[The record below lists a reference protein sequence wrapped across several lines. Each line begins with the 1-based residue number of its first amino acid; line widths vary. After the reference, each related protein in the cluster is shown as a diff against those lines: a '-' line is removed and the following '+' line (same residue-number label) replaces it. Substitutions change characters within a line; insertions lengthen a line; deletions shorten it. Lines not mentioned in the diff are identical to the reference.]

1 MADRFDTIRLGDEA
15 EISRVIT
22 AQDVDA
28 FVRLTGDT
36 NPLHTDES
44 FAAETNFKHR
54 VVHGMLTA
62 SFIST
67 VIGTKL
73 PGEGAL
79 WFEQQTRFLAP
90 VRIGE
95 EVRVWVKVKHKSD
108 AQRVVVLE
116 TVVFGEGGRRVIEG
130 EARVKVLARE
140 KKKATNMIEGQKG
153 AVIISGASRG
163 IGAAVA
169 RQLAARGHA
178 VVINFQRSEEQAHDV
193 AQEIVSL
200 GGRAIFHQADISD
213 RQAVDAMVARARAEF
228 KGLDGAVN
236 NASGV
241 IEPKDFSA
249 LTWPEIEEHVNVQLK
264 GAFNLTQTVLPD
276 LLEQKHG
283 VIVNISSIYADQPPP
298 KLLPYS
304 MVKAALVNF
313 GKSLAV
319 EFGPQG
325 LRVNCVSPG
334 MTSTDLISNVPEKIK
349 VVTKMQTPLRR
360 LAAPEDV
367 AGVVAFL
374 FSDDASFITGQN
386 IRVSGG
392 AIMS

>member
-1 MADRFDTIRLGDEA
+1 MTDRFETIQLGDEA
-15 EISRVIT
+15 EISHVIT
-22 AQDVDA
+22 AADVEA

-36 NPLHTDES
+36 NPLHTDEA
-44 FAAETNFKHR
+44 FAAETSFKHR

-67 VIGTKL
+67 VIGTRL

-79 WFEQQTRFLAP
+79 WFEQLTKFLAP

-95 EVRVWVKVKHKSD
+95 EVRVRVRVKHKSQ

-130 EARVKVLARE
+130 EAKVKVLERV
-140 KKKATNMIEGQKG
+140 KKKPTNMSEEHKG

-163 IGAAVA
+163 IGAAIA

-178 VVINFQRSEEQAHDV
+178 VVINFLSSADQASAV
-193 AQEIVSL
+193 TEEIVGL

-213 RQAVDAMVARARAEF
+213 QAAVSEMVGRARAEF
-228 KGLDGAVN
+228 KTFAGVVN
-236 NASGV
+236 NASGA

-249 LTWPEIEEHVNVQLK
+249 LTWPDIAEHVNTQLQ
-264 GAFNLTQTVLPD
+264 GSFNLTQAVLPD

-283 VIVNISSIYADQPPP
+283 VIVNISSTYADQPPA

-304 MVKAALVNF
+304 MAKAGLVAF
-313 GKSLAV
+313 AKSLAV
-319 EFGPQG
+319 ELGPQG
-325 LRVNCVSPG
+325 IRVNCVSPG

-349 VVTKMQTPLRR
+349 MVTKMQTPLRR

-374 FSDDASFITGQN
+374 FSEEASFVTGQN

-392 AIMS
+392 ATMS